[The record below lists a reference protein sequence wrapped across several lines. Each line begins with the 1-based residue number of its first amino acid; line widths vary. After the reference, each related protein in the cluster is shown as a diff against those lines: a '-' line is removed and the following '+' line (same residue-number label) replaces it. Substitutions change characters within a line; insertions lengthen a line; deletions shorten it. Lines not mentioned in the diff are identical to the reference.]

1 MSDHDA
7 RDDLAGEVAALRAE
21 QRRLFDRIGANER
34 HFRGL
39 ARSVLRVQEDERR
52 RFARELHD
60 GIGQNL
66 TALKHRLQALHAQV
80 GSGEAAV
87 RLAEALALCADTL
100 EDTRSL
106 SRLLRPQILDDLG
119 LVAALRWLA
128 RSSREAG
135 AFQVEFECDCDA
147 LPDGVDG
154 DVATFVFRIAQEG
167 FANIVRHARAGQA
180 WLRLR
185 CTDMALQMMLV
196 DDGVGFEPEAAQAAA
211 STSRGSGLA
220 GMRERAEMFGAQL
233 RWTSAPGEGT
243 QLRLR
248 VPLDGQASREPR

>member
-1 MSDHDA
+1 MH
-7 RDDLAGEVAALRAE
+7 DDLAGEVAALHAE
-21 QRRLFDRIGANER
+21 QRRLFERIAANER

-66 TALKHRLQALHAQV
+66 TALKHRLQALLERV
-80 GSGEAAV
+80 GEGDVAT
-87 RLAEALALCADTL
+87 RLAQALALCADTL

-119 LVAALRWLA
+119 LIAALRWLA
-128 RSSREAG
+128 RSSGEAG
-135 AFQVEFECDCDA
+135 AFEVEVECDRDV
-147 LPDGVDG
+147 LPEGVDG
-154 DVATFVFRIAQEG
+154 DIATFVFRIAQEA
-167 FANIVRHARAGQA
+167 FSNIVRHARAKQV
-180 WLRLR
+180 WLRLH
-185 CTDMALQMMLV
+185 CTDAALQMMLV
-196 DDGVGFEPEAAQAAA
+196 DDGVGFDPEVAQAGA
-211 STSRGSGLA
+211 SASRGSGLA

-248 VPLDGQASREPR
+248 VPLDSQAARELP

>member
-1 MSDHDA
+1 MSE
-7 RDDLAGEVAALRAE
+7 RDDQRALRSEVELLRVE
-21 QRRLFDRIGANER
+21 QRRLFERIAANER

-66 TALKHRLQALHAQV
+66 TALKHRLQALATRSTDQD
-80 GSGEAAV
+80 EIAA
-87 RLAEALALCADTL
+87 ALQLCSDTL

-119 LVAALRWLA
+119 LVAALNWLA
-128 RSSREAG
+128 RSSGDAG
-135 AFQVEFECDCDA
+135 GFTVEVECDCDP
-147 LPDGVDG
+147 LPEAVDSE
-154 DVATFVFRIAQEG
+154 VATLVFRIAQEG
-167 FANIVRHARAGQA
+167 FANIVRHARASQV

-185 CTDMALQMMLV
+185 CSGAWLQMMLV
-196 DDGVGFEPEAAQAAA
+196 DDGVGFDPDAARSSA
-211 STSRGSGLA
+211 SASRSSGVA
-220 GMRERAEMFGAQL
+220 GLRERAEMFGAQL
-233 RWTSAPGEGT
+233 KWISAPGEGT

-248 VPLDGQASREPR
+248 VPLTLEDSGKP

>member
-1 MSDHDA
+1 MSGRDA
-7 RDDLAGEVAALRAE
+7 RDELAVELAALRAE
-21 QRRLFDRIGANER
+21 QQRLFERIGANER

-66 TALKHRLQALHAQV
+66 TALKHRLQALQAQV
-80 GSGEAAV
+80 GDGDVAA
-87 RLAEALALCADTL
+87 RLADALALCADTL

-128 RSSREAG
+128 RSSGEAG
-135 AFQVEFECDCDA
+135 GFQVEVECDCDT
-147 LPDGVDG
+147 LPAGVDG
-154 DVATFVFRIAQEG
+154 DVSTFVFRIAQEG
-167 FANIVRHARAGQA
+167 FANIVRHARAGQV

-185 CTDMALQMMLV
+185 CTDTALQMMLV
-196 DDGVGFEPEAAQAAA
+196 DDGVGFEPEAALAAA
-211 STSRGSGLA
+211 SASRGSGLA

-233 RWTSAPGEGT
+233 RWTTAPGEGT

-248 VPLDGQASREPR
+248 VPLDGTAARES